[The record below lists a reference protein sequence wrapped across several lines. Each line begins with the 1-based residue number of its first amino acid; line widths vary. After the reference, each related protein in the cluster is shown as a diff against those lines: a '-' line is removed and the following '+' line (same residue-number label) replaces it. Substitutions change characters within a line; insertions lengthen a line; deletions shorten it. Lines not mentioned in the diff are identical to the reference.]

1 MKIICK
7 VLLHIREE
15 RSQYNHHNQANGCV
29 HLLPF
34 VGTYFLVCTCT
45 KIISKFQIVFLPG
58 LLRIRPSTVRW
69 SISAFSLHRRCKGL
83 HSNPRWK

>member
-34 VGTYFLVCTCT
+34 VGTFLYVP
-45 KIISKFQIVFLPG
+45 V
-58 LLRIRPSTVRW
+58 
-69 SISAFSLHRRCKGL
+69 
-83 HSNPRWK
+83 

>member
-7 VLLHIREE
+7 VLLHIQEE
-15 RSQYNHHNQANGCV
+15 RDLNTTIIIRPMVASIC
-29 HLLPF
+29 
-34 VGTYFLVCTCT
+34 FLSPVLSCMYLYKT
-45 KIISKFQIVFLPG
+45 KFQIVFLPG

>member
-34 VGTYFLVCTCT
+34 VSTFLYLYKNNI
-45 KIISKFQIVFLPG
+45 KIPNSFPP
-58 LLRIRPSTVRW
+58 RTST
-69 SISAFSLHRRCKGL
+69 H
-83 HSNPRWK
+83 